1 MNETLKFFIQ
11 ILTILAMTSGI
22 LLQNNMVRVDLESRI
37 INLQVQ
43 MDVCAK
49 KLDEHLRAEQ

>member
-43 MDVCAK
+43 MDVCSK